1 MGSKIQLLS
10 IFVFLFSFSGFA
22 SEQCEVEKWHELANE
37 KEVIKNSPFV
47 TRIGDALTIKLKN
60 RDVLVFRDGDNE
72 AQVYRVM
79 NVDKNG
85 DWVSIFSNN
94 LESLSY
100 ELIHRKDGKREKLHG
115 CLIWS
120 PDGRYFV
127 SLNQDGGSGH
137 SKDEA
142 ALWYCHDLDDSCERI
157 WNGDAA
163 GRKAVWRRTSVEI
176 ETSKPNPKDVTKD
189 VVKTILCSPDYNQAG
204 CV

>member
-1 MGSKIQLLS
+1 VGSKIQILS
-10 IFVFLFSFSGFA
+10 LFAILISVSSFA
-22 SEQCEVEKWHELANE
+22 SEQCEVEKWHELSNE
-37 KEVIKNSPFV
+37 VKVLKDSSFV

-60 RDVLVFRDGDNE
+60 KDLDVLRDDG
-72 AQVYRVM
+72 AQIYRVM
-79 NVDKNG
+79 DIDKNG
-85 DWVSIFSNN
+85 DWVSVFSNS

-100 ELIHRKDGKREKLHG
+100 ELIHRKAGKREKLNG

-142 ALWYCHDLDDSCERI
+142 SLWYCHDLDDSCERI
-157 WNGDAA
+157 WNGNVA
-163 GRKAVWRRTSVEI
+163 GRKAVWRRTAVEI
-176 ETSKPNPKDVTKD
+176 ETVKPNPKDPNKETVQT
-189 VVKTILCSPDYNQAG
+189 VLCSPNYNQAG